1 VIKVFFCGL
10 FPFGQAHPMYSNCGY
25 KENTVSWNSGLSYHE
40 EHEEHKDNI
49 MNLYYFFFVAFV
61 NFVVNMSPLPL

>member
-1 VIKVFFCGL
+1 
-10 FPFGQAHPMYSNCGY
+10 MYSNCGY

-61 NFVVNMSPLPL
+61 NFVVTCPHCRFEDMRNSHN